1 MISMPKIFSFN
12 NIYFVVATTKEEAK
26 EKLRSRLDSG
36 HQWYLNEN
44 AENSCEQGSLSVK
57 ECAFEND
64 VFDIR
69 ELKSIGVMW
78 KCQVSY
84 KQRGFKQVRF
94 EELGNLG
101 RGNKSDFTDKAK
113 KVAED
118 WIFATFK
125 DNEIEEWC
133 ARVCFSEN

>member
-1 MISMPKIFSFN
+1 MSKIFSFN
-12 NIYFVVATTKEEAK
+12 NIYFVSASTKEEAK
-26 EKLRSRLDSG
+26 EKLRPRLDPG
-36 HQWYLNEN
+36 HQWYLETN

-78 KCQVSY
+78 KCQVCY
-84 KQRGFKQVRF
+84 KQKGFRQVRF
-94 EELGNLG
+94 EELGDLG
-101 RGNKSDFTDKAK
+101 RGEKIDFMEKSK

-125 DNEIEEWC
+125 DNEIEEWSV
-133 ARVCFSEN
+133 RVCFSAN